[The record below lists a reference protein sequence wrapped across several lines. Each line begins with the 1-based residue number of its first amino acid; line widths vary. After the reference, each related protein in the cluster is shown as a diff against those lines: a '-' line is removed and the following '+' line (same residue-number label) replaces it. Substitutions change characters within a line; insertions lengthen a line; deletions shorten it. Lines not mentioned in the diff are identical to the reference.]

1 MRKEPLLKIGLTI
14 LLSIVLFK
22 KINLFEVMDILSSL
36 HLSYL
41 VIAIF
46 FVPILYI
53 IRTYKWSILLDSIK
67 IKKPFVNL
75 FKILIIGVFYGLVTP
90 GKVGEIGR
98 AFHLDEKKSVT
109 IPTILIEKIIDIVI
123 LVLLSLLTVIF
134 FFNDYSAFKYI
145 ILICAFVVLLGTW
158 LLTKKRFI
166 YLITKPFKIKD
177 ENVDI
182 YVDKFMK
189 LVKDKGVMFK
199 VTILTICYY
208 LIVYI
213 LATFLLLSLD
223 VNTLA
228 VITLPLIILLG
239 NVPIT
244 ISGLGLR
251 ESVATICFILLGE
264 NGAYGFSFSILL
276 FLSITLLPGIFGYF
290 LGITTGSNEHTRG
303 QITGLLSPL
312 LEKWRMSKIRKYA
325 TGDKILDFGCGYGK
339 LATMLPEKEYVG
351 IDIDK
356 KVIESAKEVNAERK
370 NAKFYSLD
378 EFENKNCKFDTV
390 VLAAVIEHLE
400 NPVQTLIKLQKYL
413 QDGGLMIIT
422 TPTPKANK
430 ILMIGSKFK
439 LFSREALEEHQDLL
453 NKSDFLRIS
462 KKIGLKLEH
471 YETFEFGLNQLVV
484 YRNEGKL

>member
-462 KKIGLKLEH
+462 KNWFKIRTL
-471 YETFEFGLNQLVV
+471 
-484 YRNEGKL
+484 

>member
-1 MRKEPLLKIGLTI
+1 
-14 LLSIVLFK
+14 
-22 KINLFEVMDILSSL
+22 MDILSSL

-312 LEKWRMSKIRKYA
+312 LEKWRMRKIRKYA

-430 ILMIGSKFK
+430 ILTIGSKFK

>member
-1 MRKEPLLKIGLTI
+1 MRKEPLLRIGLTI

-123 LVLLSLLTVIF
+123 LVLLSLLAVIL

-158 LLTKKRFI
+158 LLTKRRFI

-208 LIVYI
+208 LIAYI
-213 LATFLLLSLD
+213 LAIFLLLSLD

-290 LGITTGSNEHTRG
+290 LGITTGSNEHTRV
-303 QITGLLSPL
+303 
-312 LEKWRMSKIRKYA
+312 R
-325 TGDKILDFGCGYGK
+325 
-339 LATMLPEKEYVG
+339 
-351 IDIDK
+351 
-356 KVIESAKEVNAERK
+356 
-370 NAKFYSLD
+370 
-378 EFENKNCKFDTV
+378 
-390 VLAAVIEHLE
+390 
-400 NPVQTLIKLQKYL
+400 
-413 QDGGLMIIT
+413 
-422 TPTPKANK
+422 
-430 ILMIGSKFK
+430 
-439 LFSREALEEHQDLL
+439 
-453 NKSDFLRIS
+453 
-462 KKIGLKLEH
+462 
-471 YETFEFGLNQLVV
+471 
-484 YRNEGKL
+484 

>member
-158 LLTKKRFI
+158 LLTKRRFI

-290 LGITTGSNEHTRG
+290 LGITTGSNEHTRA
-303 QITGLLSPL
+303 
-312 LEKWRMSKIRKYA
+312 R
-325 TGDKILDFGCGYGK
+325 
-339 LATMLPEKEYVG
+339 
-351 IDIDK
+351 
-356 KVIESAKEVNAERK
+356 
-370 NAKFYSLD
+370 
-378 EFENKNCKFDTV
+378 
-390 VLAAVIEHLE
+390 
-400 NPVQTLIKLQKYL
+400 
-413 QDGGLMIIT
+413 
-422 TPTPKANK
+422 
-430 ILMIGSKFK
+430 
-439 LFSREALEEHQDLL
+439 
-453 NKSDFLRIS
+453 
-462 KKIGLKLEH
+462 
-471 YETFEFGLNQLVV
+471 
-484 YRNEGKL
+484 